1 MISRCIIIH
10 SVGWGTRVTHHES
23 KMRTKIEGKKKRKK
37 GKANSTNSM
46 RIRWNTKKNDEFLQ
60 EIQIQ
65 PESRRKSKEIHEE
78 VECGSMSSKDSYYEI
93 KLKI

>member
-1 MISRCIIIH
+1 MHYYSQGWLRH
-10 SVGWGTRVTHHES
+10 SCNKPRKKDENQD
-23 KMRTKIEGKKKRKK
+23 RRKKKRKK